1 MRTTLLSVILLAGV
15 SLTASAQFKIGGKT
29 INTKKVV
36 SAATDVAKA
45 ITLSDADIV
54 TMSREYIEWMDT
66 HNEVA
71 GPDTE
76 MGQRLER
83 LTKDIKVDGLDLN
96 FKVYNV
102 IDVNA
107 FACGDGSVRVCGGL
121 MKVMDDNEVMAVIGH
136 EIGHV
141 LHSDSK
147 DAMKNA
153 YLTSAAKNAAGAT
166 SDVVA
171 KLSDS
176 QLGDLATALAG
187 AQYSQKQENEADD
200 YGFEFSVANGL
211 DPYSMHN
218 SLNKL
223 MSLSEDAPKSSKFRQ
238 MFSSHPETAKRVE
251 RSPTYF
257 PYLLSI
263 LSIVICHLLLHIF

>member
-1 MRTTLLSVILLAGV
+1 MRTTLLSVIFLAGV

-45 ITLSDADIV
+45 VTLSDADIA

-76 MGQRLER
+76 MGARLER
-83 LTKDIKVDGLDLN
+83 LTKNIKVEGLDLN

-121 MKVMDDNEVMAVIGH
+121 RKFI
-136 EIGHV
+136 
-141 LHSDSK
+141 
-147 DAMKNA
+147 
-153 YLTSAAKNAAGAT
+153 
-166 SDVVA
+166 
-171 KLSDS
+171 
-176 QLGDLATALAG
+176 
-187 AQYSQKQENEADD
+187 D
-200 YGFEFSVANGL
+200 YN
-211 DPYSMHN
+211 
-218 SLNKL
+218 
-223 MSLSEDAPKSSKFRQ
+223 
-238 MFSSHPETAKRVE
+238 
-251 RSPTYF
+251 
-257 PYLLSI
+257 
-263 LSIVICHLLLHIF
+263 

>member
-147 DAMKNA
+147 DAMKQA
-153 YLTSAAKNAAGAT
+153 YLTSAAKNAVGAANNT
-166 SDVVA
+166 VA
-171 KLSDS
+171 KLTDS
-176 QLGDLATALAG
+176 QLGSLAETLAG
-187 AQYSQKQENEADD
+187 AQYSQKQENAADD
-200 YGFEFSVANGL
+200 YGFEFSIANGI
-211 DPYSMHN
+211 DPYSMYN

-223 MSLSEDAPKSSKFRQ
+223 LELSAEAPKSSKFRQ
-238 MFSSHPETAKRVE
+238 LFSSHPETQIRVE
-251 RSPTYF
+251 RMKEKADEYTKNQQ
-257 PYLLSI
+257 
-263 LSIVICHLLLHIF
+263 